1 LGKVVVAVLEGDL
14 GAGDLDLVLLT
25 GVGEALGD
33 LGGGGAGGLL
43 ELALVVVDEDEEEEE
58 EVSLLLL
65 SALDCLLW
73 TGDGLPE
80 ELPRLSLVPSVDSS
94 SYSTSSCSLSAAE
107 GRLIDLLAG
116 ETLVWDV
123 LSELILLM
131 YEEEDDDDDEDDEG
145 EVEVGEDEVEE
156 DSEACLV

>member
-1 LGKVVVAVLEGDL
+1 VVAVLEGDL

-65 SALDCLLW
+65 SALDCLL
-73 TGDGLPE
+73 
-80 ELPRLSLVPSVDSS
+80 
-94 SYSTSSCSLSAAE
+94 
-107 GRLIDLLAG
+107 
-116 ETLVWDV
+116 
-123 LSELILLM
+123 
-131 YEEEDDDDDEDDEG
+131 
-145 EVEVGEDEVEE
+145 
-156 DSEACLV
+156 

>member
-43 ELALVVVDEDEEEEE
+43 ELALVVVIDEDEE
-58 EVSLLLL
+58 VSLLL

-156 DSEACLV
+156 DSEVCLV